1 MTAQPA
7 YTQGVSPSP
16 VLDGAGDDDDG
27 DDNED
32 AKSTICLIHPRL
44 PGSPMKL

>member
-16 VLDGAGDDDDG
+16 VLDGGGDDG

-32 AKSTICLIHPRL
+32 VIVLWL
-44 PGSPMKL
+44 VF